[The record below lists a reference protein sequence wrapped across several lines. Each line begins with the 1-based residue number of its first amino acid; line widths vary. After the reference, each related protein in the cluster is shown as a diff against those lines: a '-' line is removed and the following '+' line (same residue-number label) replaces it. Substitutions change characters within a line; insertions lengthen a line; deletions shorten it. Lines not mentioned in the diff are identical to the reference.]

1 MEGLEMI
8 KKPLQLGIILLIIC
22 LLAGCGEENS
32 KKENTVLITIS
43 KDNGNEYLH
52 EKEISVEKGN
62 NLLDVMMNNFYVET
76 NSRNDEITSIE
87 RLSKE
92 ENKGKQW
99 YYTVNGE
106 VTTENPKNYE
116 PEPGDKIVFDFH
128 SSK

>member
-1 MEGLEMI
+1 MI
-8 KKPLQLGIILLIIC
+8 KKPLQLGIILIIIC
-22 LLAGCGEENS
+22 LLAGCGDEMS

-43 KDNGNEYLH
+43 KDNGSEYLH

-62 NLLDVMMNNFYVET
+62 NILDVMMNNFYVET

-87 RLSKE
+87 RLSIE

-106 VTTENPKNYE
+106 ATTENPKNYE
-116 PEPGDKIVFDFH
+116 LKPGDKIVFDFH